1 VKKLTC
7 GLRELAVFRVELED
21 IEKRNVVR
29 KALSADMIS
38 KTIAEVNRKIT
49 ASIQSFMVRLFLNLL
64 YVGPELTF
72 LFQVRVATKYRDN
85 CCENLIL
92 G

>member
-1 VKKLTC
+1 MLTC
-7 GLRELAVFRVELED
+7 GPRELAAFRVELED

-49 ASIQSFMVRLFLNLL
+49 ASIQSFMVCSFLSLL
-64 YVGPELTF
+64 YVEPELTS
-72 LFQVRVATKYRDN
+72 LLQVRVATKHRDN
-85 CCENLIL
+85 PCEHLIL